1 MTDRSVGMYPT
12 LVQPPAPR
20 QPLADGTL
28 APTAGRS
35 IWMAFLC
42 VNLLG
47 YALLGKGW
55 AYFGVPPVFVG
66 EAVLFCGIVSFML
79 FGKWRGLFDLPAAW
93 FLLLLVGW
101 GIVRILPDVSEYG
114 ANALRDAA
122 VWGYSTF
129 AIVLF
134 GYILARPSR
143 LAVLLRWYSA
153 FVPIFLVGSPAIWLI
168 YRILGDSVMHWPW
181 ADVPI
186 ILPKG
191 GDAMVHASGI
201 LAFWVAG
208 LGSASGFVR
217 LLLLAFSV
225 MLMGTFDRAG
235 FVSFLAVFTMC
246 AFLKPRDRSLWRLVA
261 MIACGLMI
269 IAASNVRFRTSDRER
284 DVSFTQILENMKSLV
299 GVSSVGDLDDTK
311 QWRLEWWGDIYVYT
325 ILGKYFWT
333 GKGFGINLADDDGYQ
348 VEIDGSLR
356 NPHNGH
362 LTMLARGGVPGFA
375 LWLLVQ
381 LSWGCSVL
389 RSYVRSLGAG
399 ETRWSGLF
407 LFLLAYWLAFM
418 INTTF
423 DVFIEGPVAGIWF
436 WTIYG
441 VGLAAMWLYR
451 NNPAVLDR
459 FAIGADA
466 ESTAWRPGGDVRRQR
481 ARTNWSYRDVPLA

>member
-1 MTDRSVGMYPT
+1 
-12 LVQPPAPR
+12 
-20 QPLADGTL
+20 
-28 APTAGRS
+28 
-35 IWMAFLC
+35 
-42 VNLLG
+42 
-47 YALLGKGW
+47 
-55 AYFGVPPVFVG
+55 
-66 EAVLFCGIVSFML
+66 
-79 FGKWRGLFDLPAAW
+79 
-93 FLLLLVGW
+93 
-101 GIVRILPDVSEYG
+101 
-114 ANALRDAA
+114 
-122 VWGYSTF
+122 
-129 AIVLF
+129 
-134 GYILARPSR
+134 
-143 LAVLLRWYSA
+143 
-153 FVPIFLVGSPAIWLI
+153 
-168 YRILGDSVMHWPW
+168 
-181 ADVPI
+181 
-186 ILPKG
+186 
-191 GDAMVHASGI
+191 MVHASGI